1 MTKKDKEELVD
12 SATVEWLRKGDIPSG
27 NSPLFTH
34 CFISLV
40 EVGDPFLEPD
50 VKF

>member
-12 SATVEWLRKGDIPSG
+12 SATVEWLRK
-27 NSPLFTH
+27 
-34 CFISLV
+34 